1 MGLQLSPEVVKGQ
14 ADHDVMGQS
23 RSGVL
28 QNTVTI
34 KQYNI
39 TYTYTQTNAYVHT
52 QFIYYIHNSVNA
64 SHDARII
71 QSLTRVAT

>member
-1 MGLQLSPEVVKGQ
+1 MSLQLNPEVIKGG
-14 ADHDVMGQS
+14 ADYDIMGQF

-39 TYTYTQTNAYVHT
+39 TYTYTQTNEYVHT
-52 QFIYYIHNSVNA
+52 QFICILHP
-64 SHDARII
+64 
-71 QSLTRVAT
+71 Q